1 MIPLGGT
8 HKDRLELRQQ
18 RRLDDDTFRTSIG
31 LEDPADLIADL
42 ENGLA
47 AWRKAMD

>member
-1 MIPLGGT
+1 MVRTATKWNPEGPLI
-8 HKDRLELRQQ
+8 RIQ
-18 RRLDDDTFRTSIG
+18 IG

-47 AWRKAMD
+47 KLKGS